1 VRAEAISC
9 RNVEIASAACG
20 RLAMTVE
27 APLPVIDIHTH
38 CASRPTSDRFGV
50 AEAMRGT
57 PAGRNMVTN
66 YRGLPAVA
74 YHEMTD
80 FDLQQEVSAR
90 AGLTHRILSN
100 PFPAETWT
108 AVSSAPALDIVR
120 FVNDQIAALVDRA
133 PNLWGLGTLNPLD
146 RDYIAEGERCL
157 GPLGFKGLLITTSW
171 HGRFI
176 DGEES
181 FPFWEWAEHAQVPL
195 FIHPPR
201 VPIGHDQQ
209 MDQYKLDELVGR
221 PFDTAMALAR
231 MILSGLFDRFPRL
244 KIVVAHMGGGLLPVM
259 GRLDFGW
266 RLGCDGMPERAV
278 IRCARRPTEYLKLL
292 HVDTM
297 GFWAPHV
304 REAIEV
310 FGADRVMLGTDYG
323 PVPID
328 PREHVEIVT
337 GLAISAA
344 DKEKILWRNAAGF
357 FGLGDLE

>member
-1 VRAEAISC
+1 
-9 RNVEIASAACG
+9 
-20 RLAMTVE
+20 L
-27 APLPVIDIHTH
+27 PLIDIHTH
-38 CASRPTSDRFGV
+38 CAPRVPGDRFGV
-50 AEAMRGT
+50 AEALRGV
-57 PAGRNMVTN
+57 PVGRNTVTN

-80 FDLQQEVSAR
+80 LDLQQEVLAR
-90 AGLTHRILSN
+90 AGVTHRLMSN
-100 PFPAETWT
+100 PFPAETMT
-108 AVSSAPALDIVR
+108 AISSAPALDIVMA
-120 FVNDQIAALVDRA
+120 VNDQIAALVGRA
-133 PNLWGLGTLNPLD
+133 PQNLWGLGTLNPLD
-146 RDYIAEGERCL
+146 PSHIAEGERCL
-157 GPLGFKGLLITTSW
+157 KSLGFKGLLITSSW

-176 DGEES
+176 DDEDA

-201 VPIGHDQQ
+201 VPIGHAQQ

-231 MILSGLFDRFPRL
+231 MILSGFFDRFSRL

-278 IRCARRPTEYLKLL
+278 IRCERRPSDYLELL

-304 REAIEV
+304 REAVEV
-310 FGADRVMLGTDYG
+310 FGADRVMFGTDYG

-337 GLAISAA
+337 GLDIAEAQ
-344 DKEKILWRNAAGF
+344 KEKILWRNAARF
-357 FGLGDLE
+357 FNLEVGPP